1 MRRFSVLVREL
12 TLSKFV
18 FVADLNSEGGGGN
31 TNSNDST
38 VYFIIYEIHQLIHS
52 TSVLLFMLNLTNY
65 NLVYN
70 ALTLDGN
77 NDLYEECVLPIRR
90 FKQTVTIDT
99 LRIPI

>member
-77 NDLYEECVLPIRR
+77 NDLYEEYVLPIRR
-90 FKQTVTIDT
+90 FK
-99 LRIPI
+99 LNNSHY